1 MAYQDTLPLL
11 STLLEP
17 VTDLTNTCARCGIHG
32 FDLIVSTP
40 FRIPVTRLTVKLGL
54 AAVCAYI
61 GSLLAFPGLRL
72 AQTHLDAVQMNSDRP
87 LIQ

>member
-1 MAYQDTLPLL
+1 MLGKSFGCKSVCDIALG
-11 STLLEP
+11 S
-17 VTDLTNTCARCGIHG
+17 DLVQCMTSYWLFGC
-32 FDLIVSTP
+32 FDI
-40 FRIPVTRLTVKLGL
+40 RIPVTKLTVKLGL

-61 GSLLAFPGLRL
+61 GALLAFPGLRL